1 MVHSTSLAGGWQP
14 HWLARPAASS
24 ICHRLRIMSGTGAE
38 KSFISSTWGN
48 FIIRKPALSAAAWSV
63 ERQGLML
70 SGLGATDLL
79 QATLT
84 AFFASRQCPGSAIRA
99 ATTRVLQQVRDHS
112 TLVGGFHS
120 PLAQSLLRLLLEAG
134 GTAVLVLA
142 RPVASA
148 TLRSAWRRALDA
160 GRMAVVSQSTGSR
173 RLTEQAADD
182 RNDLAAQLAD
192 EIVVAHAS
200 SGGRLDQ
207 QCVLWRAEGRNVR
220 QLP

>member
-1 MVHSTSLAGGWQP
+1 MGQALKSHSYQALG
-14 HWLARPAASS
+14 
-24 ICHRLRIMSGTGAE
+24 RI
-38 KSFISSTWGN
+38 
-48 FIIRKPALSAAAWSV
+48 FIIRNPAVPAAAWSV
-63 ERQGLML
+63 ERKGVLL
-70 SGLGATDLL
+70 SGLGAAGLL
-79 QATLT
+79 QGTLT

-99 ATTRVLQQVRDHS
+99 ATTWVLQQVRDHP

-120 PLAQSLLRLLLEAG
+120 PLEESVLRLLLEAG

-148 TLRSAWRRALDA
+148 TLRSAWRSALDA

-200 SGGRLDQ
+200 SGGRLNQ